1 MYLLVI
7 ILILLLI
14 FLCSIFCCVFLN
26 NSSYDNIKYN
36 KNIIVPIETNN
47 ESTIHINPMQIDI
60 VNLNN
65 SPKLN

>member
-14 FLCSIFCCVFLN
+14 CSRFCCVFLN

-36 KNIIVPIETNN
+36 KNIIVPIEKNN
-47 ESTIHINPMQIDI
+47 ERAIHINPMQIDI

-65 SPKLN
+65 APN

>member
-14 FLCSIFCCVFLN
+14 CFRFCCVFLN

-47 ESTIHINPMQIDI
+47 ERAIHINPMQIDI

-65 SPKLN
+65 APN